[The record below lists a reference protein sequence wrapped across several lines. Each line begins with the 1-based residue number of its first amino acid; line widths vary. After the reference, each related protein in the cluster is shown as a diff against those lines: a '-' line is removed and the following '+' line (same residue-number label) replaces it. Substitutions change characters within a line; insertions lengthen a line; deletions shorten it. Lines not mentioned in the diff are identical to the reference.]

1 MGDEIELKFLVKGTA
16 WKSLAEGIVVRQGY
30 LNSDKERTVRVRTMG
45 DKAKLT
51 IKGPTRGIERKEF
64 EYDIPLSEAIYML
77 GELCEKPLIEKI
89 RREIR
94 HKDGMIWEV
103 DEFEGENKGLVVAEI
118 ELKYKEQPFDLP
130 DWVGKG
136 VSNDQ
141 KYFNANLIKHPY
153 SRWGNKKE

>member
-1 MGDEIELKFLVKGTA
+1 MGDEIERKFLVNGTA
-16 WKSLAEGIVVRQGY
+16 WKSLAEGVVFRQGY

-118 ELKYKEQPFDLP
+118 ELKYKEQPFDKP
-130 DWVGKG
+130 DWVGED
-136 VSNDQ
+136 VSEKS
-141 KYFNANLIKHPY
+141 KYFNVSLIKKPY
-153 SRWGNKKE
+153 SCWNKKE

>member
-1 MGDEIELKFLVKGTA
+1 MGDEIERKFLVNGTA
-16 WKSLAEGIVVRQGY
+16 WKSLAEGVVFRQGY

-64 EYDIPLSEAIYML
+64 EYDIPLREAIYML
-77 GELCEKPLIEKI
+77 DELCEKPLIEKV
-89 RREIR
+89 RREIK

-118 ELKYKEQPFDLP
+118 ELKYKEQPFDKP
-130 DWVGKG
+130 DWVGED
-136 VSNDQ
+136 VSEKS
-141 KYFNANLIKHPY
+141 KYFNVSLIKNPY
-153 SRWGNKKE
+153 SCWNKKE